1 MRVPLSWLE
10 EYVEITVPIEEL
22 AYRLTLAGMEVGNI
36 EYIGIPAGGLGDL
49 GRDVHL
55 AVPVSTGHLVWDR
68 EKIVVGHILEVRS
81 HPNADR
87 LVLALVD
94 SGIGVVET
102 VVTGAPNLYPYKDKG
117 PLNPPLVAPYAR
129 EGAEVIDGHKD
140 DGSRLIIK
148 PRNLR
153 GIDNKSMVC
162 SEKELGLSDEH
173 EGIMLLETDAPPGTP
188 LQDVLGDAVLDIEL
202 TPNMARNF
210 SILGIAREVAALTG
224 QKVRHPSPEVAAT
237 GAPIEG
243 QANIEIRD
251 PELNPRF
258 MLALIKGVKIAPS
271 PQWMQRRLILAGM
284 RPINNIVDITNY
296 VMLETGEPL
305 HAFDYD
311 VLVKRAGG
319 KAPTIITR
327 TALPGETL
335 TTLDGV
341 TRELDPFTVLV
352 TDTAGPL
359 SIAGIMG
366 GAESEIHQASVNVL
380 LEAATWNFINIRKT
394 LQAQRERGKEI
405 TSEAG
410 ARFSRGVHPALAQTA
425 LLRAIE
431 LMRRIA
437 GGEVAAGFLDSYPLP
452 APAVTVDLPLREI
465 DRLLGIALSQD
476 ETARILEGLEFKVE
490 RLNETTLRVTVPDH
504 RLDIGLP
511 PDSPHQDIAELVAQ
525 ADLIE
530 EIARVYGYDRLPQT
544 LLEDVLPPQWANE
557 ELSREE
563 RVRDLL
569 VKAGLQEIITY
580 RLTTPE
586 REALLTPPGAES
598 DWPAVPYVTLANPIS
613 QDKTVMRHTLL
624 AGMLD
629 ILAANSRWRTRQAL
643 FEIGSVYL
651 PVEGE
656 KLPAEP
662 ARLCLALT
670 GPRDLHAWQDG
681 VVKNPPLMDYF
692 DLKGIVEALIRG
704 LHLKDVRFEPSR
716 HSTFHPG
723 RAARLI
729 VGGAE
734 VGTLGEL
741 HPKVREA
748 FGLPEQ
754 PVLVAEFDMNG
765 LLSSVSDTYLVEAVS
780 TFPAIYQDIALVVDE
795 ETPAAQVEAA
805 IWEEGRP
812 LLKEVHLFDVYR
824 GEQIGAGKKS
834 LAYALTFQAED
845 RTLRDKDADKVRERI
860 VRTLERKLGAKLRS
874 L

>member
-10 EYVEITVPIEEL
+10 EYVEITIPIEEL

-36 EYIGIPAGGLGDL
+36 EYIGIPAGELG
-49 GRDVHL
+49 GPGSGVHL

-68 EKIVVGHILEVRS
+68 EKIVVGHILEVKS

-87 LVLALVD
+87 LVLAMVD
-94 SGIGVVET
+94 SGIGVIET

-210 SILGIAREVAALTG
+210 SIMGIAREVAALTG
-224 QKVRHPSPEVAAT
+224 QKMRHPALKVEAA

-243 QANIEIRD
+243 QAAIEIRD
-251 PELNPRF
+251 PQLNPRF

-311 VLVKRAGG
+311 ILVRRAEG

-366 GAESEIHQASVNVL
+366 GAESEISPDSVNVL
-380 LEAATWNFINIRKT
+380 LEAATWNLVNIRET

-405 TSEAG
+405 ASEAG
-410 ARFSRGVHPALAQTA
+410 ARFSRGVHPALAQVA
-425 LLRAIE
+425 LFRAIE
-431 LMRRIA
+431 MMRQIA

-452 APAVTVDLPLREI
+452 APTVTVDLSMREVE
-465 DRLLGIALSQD
+465 RLLGVMLSQD
-476 ETARILEGLEFKVE
+476 EVTRILEGLEFKIE
-490 RLNETTLRVTVPDH
+490 RLDETALRVTVPDH

-530 EIARVYGYDRLPQT
+530 EIARIYGYDRLPQT
-544 LLEDVLPPQWANE
+544 LLEDVLPPQRANE
-557 ELSREE
+557 ELIREE

-569 VKAGLQEIITY
+569 VRAGLQEIITY
-580 RLTTPE
+580 RLITPE
-586 REALLTPPGAES
+586 REALLVPPGAPS
-598 DWPAVPYVTLANPIS
+598 NWPDAPYVTLANPIS

-629 ILAANSRWRTRQAL
+629 TLAANSRWRTRQAL

-651 PVEGE
+651 PIEGE

-662 ARLCLALT
+662 VHLCLALT
-670 GPRDLHAWQDG
+670 GPRTLHTWQEG
-681 VVKNPPLMDYF
+681 AVKNPPLMDYF
-692 DLKGIVEALIRG
+692 DLKGIIESLIDG
-704 LHLKDVRFEPSR
+704 LHLKDVYFEPCQ

-723 RAARLI
+723 RVARLV
-729 VGGAE
+729 VGGTA

-748 FGLPEQ
+748 FDLPEQ
-754 PVLVAEFDMNG
+754 PVLVAELDMSG
-765 LLSSVSDTYLVEAVS
+765 LLSSVSDTYLVEPVS
-780 TFPAIYQDIALVVDE
+780 TFPAIYQDIALIVDE
-795 ETPAAQVEAA
+795 DVPAAQVEAA

-812 LLKEVHLFDVYR
+812 LLREVHLFDVYR

-860 VRTLERKLGAKLRS
+860 VRSLEKRLGAKLRS